1 MFLLKYLAIIVI
13 YFVLLVFCFTFNVI
27 IKMVEFMFD
36 LIKQIKDEIYEQI
49 ILFRKGRI
57 LKT

>member
-27 IKMVEFMFD
+27 IKMVEVMFD
-36 LIKQIKDEIYEQI
+36 LIKQIKDEISEQI